1 MYAIVEISGKQY
13 KLEKDA
19 VVSVDAFEAEEN
31 SSVKLDK
38 VLMAVD
44 GEKVLVGKPYLANV
58 KVTAKVLGEEQGKK
72 VSGMKFKR
80 RKNYQRY
87 KSDRA
92 QLTSLKVEGITLA

>member
-19 VVSVDAFEAEEN
+19 VVNVDAFEAEEN
-31 SSVKLDK
+31 SSVKFDK

-58 KVTAKVLGEEQGKK
+58 KVTAKVLGEEKGKK
-72 VSGMKFKR
+72 VCGMKFR
-80 RKNYQRY
+80 NRKNYQRQKNGRPLY
-87 KSDRA
+87 
-92 QLTSLKVEGITLA
+92 LKLKIEELAIA

>member
-31 SSVKLDK
+31 SSINLDK

-44 GEKVLVGKPYLANV
+44 GDKVLVGKPYLANV
-58 KVTAKVLGEEQGKK
+58 RVTATVLGEEKGKK
-72 VSGMKFKR
+72 VFGMKFKR
-80 RKNYQRY
+80 RKNYQRV
-87 KSDRA
+87 KNDRA
-92 QLTSLKVEGITLA
+92 HYLKLKVEALAIA

>member
-19 VVSVDAFEAEEN
+19 VLSVDAFEAEEN
-31 SSVKLDK
+31 SSIKLDK

-44 GEKVLVGKPYLANV
+44 GENVLVGKPYLSNV
-58 KVTAKVLGEEQGKK
+58 KVTAKVLGEEKGKK

-80 RKNYQRY
+80 RKNYQRV
-87 KSDRA
+87 KNDRP
-92 QLTSLKVEGITLA
+92 LYLKLKVEELAIA